1 MGLGLQR
8 IDKQRES
15 VSSRIKRNL
24 GFFGYKMIH
33 TKVKT
38 RPEIH

>member
-15 VSSRIKRNL
+15 VSSWIKRSL
-24 GFFGYKMIH
+24 GFFGCKMIH